1 MRPTDPIQI
10 SQVEDFPTA
19 AFAAC
24 DFSFDISQ
32 AIAIPYDDPRQLHPV
47 PSRRKDYGGDPADWE
62 GAAPGS
68 TALLLARAHGHA
80 AGHGWRCEIWHGM
93 GDPSR
98 HPFGRRRPGSGR
110 AGWTATG

>member
-47 PSRRKDYGGDPADWE
+47 PSRRKDYGGDPAARDWAAT
-62 GAAPGS
+62 GGQALFLARPDAPGWGP
-68 TALLLARAHGHA
+68 AL
-80 AGHGWRCEIWHGM
+80 M
-93 GDPSR
+93 
-98 HPFGRRRPGSGR
+98 FGYWDGR
-110 AGWTATG
+110 VGLREVSVEPR